1 MARRDNAPPVHPGRA
16 PGKAGRID
24 AAPPDQSGA
33 VPRHTGT
40 PRSRTSACRGPRP
53 RHRVASRSRSRRH
66 TLGAMPCR
74 RRRRRDGAPRRWS
87 CERPESS
94 GETPELAM
102 GRLDAAGL
110 RPGRP
115 DMPALSHVRHR
126 HESTDRPGAP
136 VARAG
141 SEHGQREEG
150 EEGRYPGDEA
160 APEVRHHRGW
170 GREER
175 TYLGG
180 LCRCGWQS
188 GRERPEP
195 GRTVARHA
203 RWVRDREPVT

>member
-115 DMPALSHVRHR
+115 DVPALWRPHVRHR
-126 HESTDRPGAP
+126 HDRGRRRPPEDPPSSRPSDGPARCA
-136 VARAG
+136 ARAPAAIDAR
-141 SEHGQREEG
+141 SVPGQPCLI
-150 EEGRYPGDEA
+150 GRLLRG
-160 APEVRHHRGW
+160 VRAGV
-170 GREER
+170 
-175 TYLGG
+175 
-180 LCRCGWQS
+180 
-188 GRERPEP
+188 P
-195 GRTVARHA
+195 AR
-203 RWVRDREPVT
+203 R